1 MVQEGG
7 AQQRAG
13 ALGQP
18 PELICPLLHHVGC
31 SAALATWAEEA
42 SHLCEGRDRSGRIP
56 GSPSKGSFRR
66 EGQHMEADSA
76 REPSDDLFSSL
87 ASLVFGLL
95 PKPLC
100 LCGVFWSQL
109 HPSEPL
115 TCHLVFLA

>member
-56 GSPSKGSFRR
+56 GSPSKGSFGKVSTWRPTLR
-66 EGQHMEADSA
+66 GNQVMTCFLLWL
-76 REPSDDLFSSL
+76 PWY
-87 ASLVFGLL
+87 LVFYQN
-95 PKPLC
+95 PC
-100 LCGVFWSQL
+100 VSGVSFG
-109 HPSEPL
+109 PSCIQVNP
-115 TCHLVFLA
+115 